1 MPDSLTAT
9 IIKDNRVDAQLDAQL
24 RALLYESFP
33 KDNTFRDRRY
43 WKEIPAQRAILRDA
57 SGQLAGN
64 VAIHRKILGTS
75 TGDLLIGGIADV
87 CVRKDCRG
95 RGFVRA
101 MLTEVHN
108 FLNKGD
114 YPFAMLFGDRL
125 VYSSSGYVNI
135 DNPIRYVDDDGQQI
149 SKVFDYAM
157 IRPIRAQHWP
167 AGEIDLRGPLF

>member
-1 MPDSLTAT
+1 MADPFTVT
-9 IIKDNRVDAQLDAQL
+9 IISDNRVDAQLDAHL
-24 RALLYESFP
+24 RALLSESFP

-43 WKEIPAQRAILRDA
+43 WKEIPSHRAILREPN
-57 SGQLAGN
+57 GQLAGN
-64 VAIHRKILGTS
+64 VAIHRKVLGTS
-75 TGDLLIGGIADV
+75 SGDLLIGGIADV

-95 RGFVRA
+95 RGYVRA
-101 MLTEVHN
+101 MLSDVHN
-108 FLNKGD
+108 FLAKGD

-135 DNPIRYVDDDGQQI
+135 DNPIRYVDDDRQVV
-149 SKVFDYAM
+149 KVFDYAM